1 MKKLLFSLFFL
12 LTFTAVM
19 AQVPQQISYQSV
31 IRDGNNKVIGASTV
45 GIKISLLQGSA
56 TGPAVYVETHR
67 KTTNANGLLS
77 LEIGTGTVLSGSF
90 AGINWA
96 NGPYLIKTETDPT
109 GGTNYSIPG
118 IAALNSVPYALIAT
132 KAASTTKLATAR
144 TINGVPFDGS
154 ADITV
159 TASAS
164 TVTGTLAIA
173 NGGTGAT
180 TITSARASLGLEN
193 VDNTSDANKPVS
205 TATQTSLST
214 KVDKVTGKELSTND
228 YSTAEKT
235 KLAAITGTNTGDQDL
250 SALATKAELA
260 TKASTAELATG
271 LALKANATEVATSLA
286 TKVDKVTG
294 KELSTNDYS
303 TAEKTKLAA
312 ITGTN
317 TGDQDLS
324 ALATKAELAT
334 KASTA
339 ELATGLA
346 LKANA
351 TEVATSLATKV
362 DKVTGKELSTN
373 DYTTAEKTKLAA
385 ITGTNT
391 GDQTDITGN
400 AATVTTNANLTG
412 PITSVGNATA
422 IASQTGTGNTFVMNT
437 SPTLISPAL
446 GTPASGIATN
456 LTGLPLTTGVT
467 GILPVANGG
476 TGSSTQNFVDLT
488 TNQTIAGAK
497 IFSSDLTINGK
508 VIAGASSA
516 ASSSAILEAN
526 STTQGFLPPRMTRAQ
541 RNLIANP
548 ATGLIIFCSDCG
560 LYGEPQFYDG
570 NNNWRKFDQSLG
582 SNAGTLNLVVDAL
595 FSTTNGTSGSIRG
608 QSFTTASNP
617 GRLVKIVTNAIGG
630 VSGTQLT
637 NGIASSYLNIRRWVN
652 DNETANTNALSGEI
666 LATSNTNPTILN
678 YNYGQ
683 FYPTTEF
690 IFPNQIVL
698 SANTKY
704 VIEFVI
710 GSGVSAYVKI
720 FGTYSGGQAYDING
734 INLEYERD
742 FPFQVYLQQY

>member
-1 MKKLLFSLFFL
+1 MKKVILSLLFL
-12 LTFTAVM
+12 LTVTVVW

-31 IRDGNNKVIGASTV
+31 IRDGDNKVIASSTV

-67 KTTNANGLLS
+67 KTTNANGLVS
-77 LEIGTGTVLSGSF
+77 LEIGTGTVLSGIF
-90 AGINWA
+90 ASINWS
-96 NGPYLIKTETDPT
+96 NGPYLVKSETDPT
-109 GGTNYSIPG
+109 GGTNYSAPG
-118 IAALNSVPYALIAT
+118 VFALNSVPYALYAENASVAT
-132 KAASTTKLATAR
+132 TL
-144 TINGVPFDGS
+144 
-154 ADITV
+154 
-159 TASAS
+159 
-164 TVTGTLAIA
+164 TGTLPIFS
-173 NGGTGAT
+173 GGTGAT
-180 TITSARASLGLEN
+180 TATAARASLGLGN
-193 VDNTSDANKPVS
+193 VDNTSDLLKPVS
-205 TATQTSLST
+205 TATQ
-214 KVDKVTGKELSTND
+214 
-228 YSTAEKT
+228 A
-235 KLAAITGTNTGDQDL
+235 
-250 SALATKAELA
+250 
-260 TKASTAELATG
+260 
-271 LALKANATEVATSLA
+271 SLA
-286 TKVDKVTG
+286 TKVDKVSG
-294 KELSTNDYS
+294 KD
-303 TAEKTKLAA
+303 
-312 ITGTN
+312 
-317 TGDQDLS
+317 
-324 ALATKAELAT
+324 
-334 KASTA
+334 
-339 ELATGLA
+339 
-346 LKANA
+346 
-351 TEVATSLATKV
+351 
-362 DKVTGKELSTN
+362 LSTN

-391 GDQTDITGN
+391 GDQDLSGLATTAAVALKANTIDVTTSLATKVDKVTGKELSTNDYTTEEKTKLAAITGTNTGDQTNITGN

-422 IASQTGTGNTFVMNT
+422 IASQTGTGSTFVMNT

-497 IFSSDLTINGK
+497 IFSSDLIINGK
-508 VIAGASSA
+508 VIAGAAA

-595 FSTTNGTSGSIRG
+595 FSTTNGTSGSTRG
-608 QSFTTASNP
+608 QSFTIASNP
-617 GRLVKIVTNAIGG
+617 GRLIKIVTNAIGG

-652 DNETANTNALSGEI
+652 DNETGNTNALSGEI

-678 YNYGQ
+678 YDYSE

-690 IFPNQIVL
+690 TFPNQIVL

-710 GSGVSAYVKI
+710 GNGVSAYVKI

-734 INLEYERD
+734 INLDLERD

>member
-1 MKKLLFSLFFL
+1 MKTLFLTLILL
-12 LTFTAVM
+12 LTITAVW

-31 IRDGNNKVIGASTV
+31 IRDGNNKVIASSTV

-56 TGPAVYVETHR
+56 TGTAVYVETHR
-67 KTTNANGLLS
+67 KTTNANGLVS

-90 AGINWA
+90 ASINWA

-109 GGTNYSIPG
+109 GGTNYSAPG
-118 IAALNSVPYALIAT
+118 VFALNSVPYALFAEKASVAT
-132 KAASTTKLATAR
+132 TL
-144 TINGVPFDGS
+144 
-154 ADITV
+154 
-159 TASAS
+159 
-164 TVTGTLAIA
+164 TGTLPISS
-173 NGGTGAT
+173 GGTGAT
-180 TITSARASLGLEN
+180 TAAAARASLGLEN
-193 VDNTSDANKPVS
+193 VDNTSDLQKPVS
-205 TATQTSLST
+205 TATQTSLAT
-214 KVDKVTGKELSTND
+214 KVDKVAGKDLSTND
-228 YSTAEKT
+228 YTTAEKT

-250 SALATKAELA
+250 SALAT
-260 TKASTAELATG
+260 TAAV
-271 LALKANATEVATSLA
+271 ALKANATDVTASLA
-286 TKVDKVTG
+286 TKVDKV
-294 KELSTNDYS
+294 
-303 TAEKTKLAA
+303 A
-312 ITGTN
+312 
-317 TGDQDLS
+317 
-324 ALATKAELAT
+324 
-334 KASTA
+334 
-339 ELATGLA
+339 
-346 LKANA
+346 
-351 TEVATSLATKV
+351 
-362 DKVTGKELSTN
+362 GKELSTN

-391 GDQTDITGN
+391 GDQTNITGN

-422 IASQTGTGNTFVMNT
+422 IASQTGTGSTFVMNT

-497 IFSSDLTINGK
+497 IFSSDLISNGK
-508 VIAGASSA
+508 VVAGASSA

-526 STTQGFLPPRMTRAQ
+526 STTQGFLPPRMTHAQ

-548 ATGLIIFCSDCG
+548 ATGLIIFCSNCG

-570 NNNWRKFDQSLG
+570 KNNWRKFDQSLG
-582 SNAGTLNLVVDAL
+582 SNAVNLVVDAL
-595 FSTTNGTSGSIRG
+595 FPTTNATSGSTRG

-637 NGIASSYLNIRRWVN
+637 DGIASSYLNIRRWVN

-678 YNYGQ
+678 SNYGE

-690 IFPNQIVL
+690 TFPNQIVL

-710 GSGVSAYVKI
+710 GNGVSAYVKI
-720 FGTYSGGQAYDING
+720 VGTYSGGQAYDING
-734 INLEYERD
+734 INLDLERD

>member
-1 MKKLLFSLFFL
+1 
-12 LTFTAVM
+12 
-19 AQVPQQISYQSV
+19 
-31 IRDGNNKVIGASTV
+31 
-45 GIKISLLQGSA
+45 
-56 TGPAVYVETHR
+56 
-67 KTTNANGLLS
+67 
-77 LEIGTGTVLSGSF
+77 
-90 AGINWA
+90 
-96 NGPYLIKTETDPT
+96 
-109 GGTNYSIPG
+109 
-118 IAALNSVPYALIAT
+118 
-132 KAASTTKLATAR
+132 
-144 TINGVPFDGS
+144 
-154 ADITV
+154 
-159 TASAS
+159 
-164 TVTGTLAIA
+164 
-173 NGGTGAT
+173 
-180 TITSARASLGLEN
+180 
-193 VDNTSDANKPVS
+193 
-205 TATQTSLST
+205 
-214 KVDKVTGKELSTND
+214 
-228 YSTAEKT
+228 
-235 KLAAITGTNTGDQDL
+235 
-250 SALATKAELA
+250 LA

-294 KELSTNDYS
+294 KELSTNDYT

-324 ALATKAELAT
+324 ALATTAELAT

-351 TEVATSLATKV
+351 TEVETSLATKV

-422 IASQTGTGNTFVMNT
+422 IASQTGTGSTFVMNT
-437 SPTLISPAL
+437 SPTLVSPVL

-497 IFSSDLTINGK
+497 IFSSDLIINGK
-508 VIAGASSA
+508 VIAGASS

-526 STTQGFLPPRMTRAQ
+526 STTQGFLPPRMTHAQ

-570 NNNWRKFDQSLG
+570 YDNWRKFDQSLG
-582 SNAGTLNLVVDAL
+582 NNNTGTLNLVVNAL
-595 FSTTNGTSGSIRG
+595 ETPSNAIGGPFGG
-608 QSFTTASNP
+608 QSFTTTSNS
-617 GRLVKIVTNAIGG
+617 GKLVKIITTAFGG
-630 VSGTQLT
+630 ATGSQLT
-637 NGIASSYLNIRRWVN
+637 NGIADSYLNIRRWVN
-652 DNETANTNALSGEI
+652 DNETTNPNALSGEI

-678 YNYGQ
+678 YTYGES
-683 FYPTTEF
+683 YPTTEF
-690 IFPNQIVL
+690 TFPNQIVL

-704 VIEFVI
+704 VVEFVY
-710 GSGVSAYVKI
+710 GGGVFIYVKI
-720 FGTYSGGQAYDING
+720 VGTNANGQAYDTGGENTSFA
-734 INLEYERD
+734 RD
-742 FPFQVYLQQY
+742 FPIQVYLSSFD